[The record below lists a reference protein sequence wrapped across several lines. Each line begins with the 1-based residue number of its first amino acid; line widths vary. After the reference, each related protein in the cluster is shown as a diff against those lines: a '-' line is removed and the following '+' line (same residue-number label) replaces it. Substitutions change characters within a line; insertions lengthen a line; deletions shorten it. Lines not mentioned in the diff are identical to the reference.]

1 MRLILMPPR
10 KTNMTLTAFIAVA
23 LLHLMAAISPGPAVL
38 MAARTGVTEGLRTG
52 TFLAMGIGIGGVI
65 WAAAALFGL
74 ALVFQAAPSL
84 LWALKIV
91 GGVYLIYMAWG
102 MWRGAD
108 HPLDMSA
115 ATNTPRSAASAF
127 RLGLWTQ
134 LANPKPAVLFSAIF
148 IGTVPPGTSL
158 WVYAALLTVVF
169 LNETIWNTLVARIF
183 SFDRTRAGYIS
194 LKSVID
200 RTFGG
205 LLALLGVK
213 IAAT

>member
-1 MRLILMPPR
+1 
-10 KTNMTLTAFIAVA
+10 MTLAAFVAVA

-38 MAARTGVTEGLRTG
+38 MAARTGVAEGLRTG
-52 TFLAMGIGIGGVI
+52 AFLAVGIGVGGVV

-84 LWALKIV
+84 LWALKII
-91 GGVYLIYMAWG
+91 GGAYLIHMAWG
-102 MWRGAD
+102 MWRSAD
-108 HPLDMSA
+108 TPLDMTRESK
-115 ATNTPRSAASAF
+115 TPRSPASAF

-134 LANPKPAVLFSAIF
+134 LANPKPAILFSAIF
-148 IGTVPPGTSL
+148 IGTVPPGTPL
-158 WVYAALLTVVF
+158 WVYAALLAVVF

-194 LKSVID
+194 LKTLID